1 MLTPINSQ
9 ELQWSE
15 FIANEF
21 NCFLE
26 TSNSKNNL
34 IAQNPIGFFSSFKD
48 LDQYLKNN
56 PDLLELEDL
65 GFTLLKA
72 YDGDL
77 LIQLYAKINEIEE
90 FDIAQS
96 KIPIKAQ
103 VNYPNA
109 AQYKEAVLNCQKHIR
124 EGDIYQANICH
135 EFEVKL
141 LNSYSLSEIKD
152 FIYSRLRLLNP
163 AKYMAIAE
171 FTDWVVFSSSP
182 ESLLKIE
189 LINNEFELTSS
200 PIKGTVDI
208 QQSSTELRS
217 EKEIAEH
224 IMIVDLIRNDLGKI
238 SKTGSV
244 KVINLLKDSK
254 HTNLQHLISDI
265 QAKLKTKLSYSI
277 NETIIPDFEEI
288 FNAIFPGGSI
298 TGAPKIR
305 SMKVIDELEPK
316 KRALYTGSLG
326 YYKFNKYQGEFNIL
340 IRSVF
345 YNKKTQALTFNT
357 GAGITSASD
366 PEKEYSETLL
376 KAQKLIEVFNN
387 EI

>member
-9 ELQWSE
+9 EHQWSG

-72 YDGDL
+72 YDGEL
-77 LIQLYAKINEIEE
+77 FIQLYAEINEIER

-96 KIPIKAQ
+96 KTSIKTKIS
-103 VNYPNA
+103 YPSTA
-109 AQYKEAVLNCQKHIR
+109 KYKEAVLNCQKFIR

-141 LNSYSLSEIKD
+141 LNNYSLSEVKD
-152 FIYSRLRLLNP
+152 FIYTRLRLLNP
-163 AKYMAIAE
+163 AKYMAIAD

-189 LINNEFELTSS
+189 LVENEFELTSS
-200 PIKGTVDI
+200 PIKGTGDLK
-208 QQSSTELRS
+208 QSSTELRS

-244 KVINLLKDSK
+244 KVINLLQDSK
-254 HTNLQHLISDI
+254 HTNLQHLVSDI
-265 QAKLKTKLSYSI
+265 RAKLKTNLSYKI
-277 NETIIPDFEEI
+277 KETIIPNFEEI

-305 SMKVIDELEPK
+305 SMKVIDELESS

-340 IRSVF
+340 IRSIF
-345 YNKKTQALTFNT
+345 YNKTTQGLTFNT